1 MPMVRVSVIETLE
14 RVIEVEADSI
24 QDAVDEVQKMYDDQ
38 EIVLETRYRKCTTIR
53 KSFWKQETSPD
64 MKSNRLHG
72 QSGRQSNKIN
82 KEVII

>member
-38 EIVLETRYRKCTTIR
+38 E
-53 KSFWKQETSPD
+53 SFWKQETSPD